1 MLAEK
6 ILKLDGLREDFN
18 YDSFISMLMDEKY
31 SHPLNER
38 Q

>member
-6 ILKLDGLREDFN
+6 MLKLDGLRKDFH
-18 YDSFISMLMDEKY
+18 YDSPISMLMDEKY

>member
-6 ILKLDGLREDFN
+6 ILKSDGLRKDFN
-18 YDSFISMLMDEKY
+18 YDSPISMLMDEKY
-31 SHPLNER
+31 AHPLNER